1 MSAAPTDLSAGTLRR
16 RFAEAFEPRPG
27 IYWCD
32 LLASAGVGWAAFY
45 ASGRTGSPA
54 SAAAALAVSI
64 LALYRAVLFIHELTH
79 LRSGAVRG
87 FAWVWNAVAGFPLMV
102 PSVMYVGTH
111 ADHHKRSTY
120 GTTLDPEYE
129 PIAHW
134 SPLRILA
141 STAVMPLLPAAL
153 ALRWAVIG
161 PVSWLVPPLR
171 PFVMRHLSTLVINV
185 SYRRTPPRGRHVRRF
200 RLEEG
205 GAALFFWIGVAAV
218 ASGRVDPS
226 WVTRWYGVGTGIL
239 VLNHLRTL
247 AAHRYE
253 NEGGPVDV
261 VTQFLDST
269 NVEGIPGLTA
279 LLAPVGLRY
288 HALHHLVPSMPY
300 HALGRVHRDLCAGLP
315 VDALY
320 GRTVVEGIGHAL
332 RTLLAGARRNGEVV
346 ADHAVER
353 SFRPAL
359 SGARAA
365 AAAGR
370 GPEPRTGSAAGA
382 AAR

>member
-1 MSAAPTDLSAGTLRR
+1 MSAVPTDLSAGALRR
-16 RFAEAFEPRPG
+16 RFAEAFTPRPG
-27 IYWCD
+27 IYWGD
-32 LLASAGVGWAAFY
+32 LLASACLGWAAFY
-45 ASGRTGSPA
+45 AGGRTASPA
-54 SAAAALAVSI
+54 AAAAALAVSI

-87 FAWVWNAVAGFPLMV
+87 FAWAWNGLVGLPLMV

-120 GTTLDPEYE
+120 GTALDPEYE

-141 STAVMPLLPAAL
+141 STAIMPLLPAAL
-153 ALRWAVIG
+153 ALRWGVIG
-161 PVSWLVPPLR
+161 PLSWLVPPLR

-185 SYRRTPPRGRHVRRF
+185 SYRRAPPRGRHVRRF

-205 GAALFFWIGVAAV
+205 GAALFFWTGAAAV
-218 ASGRVDPS
+218 AFGLVDPA
-226 WVTRWYGVGTGIL
+226 WIARWYVVGTGIL

-253 NEGGPVDV
+253 NDGGPVDV
-261 VTQFLDST
+261 ATQLLDST
-269 NVEGIPGLTA
+269 NVEGIPGLTV

-288 HALHHLVPSMPY
+288 HGLHHLVPSMPY
-300 HALGRVHRDLCAGLP
+300 HALGRVHQELCAELP
-315 VDALY
+315 ADAAY
-320 GRTVVEGIGHAL
+320 RRTVVEGIGQAL
-332 RTLLAGARRNGEVV
+332 RTLLATARRNTGAVTGR
-346 ADHAVER
+346 AVEP
-353 SFRPAL
+353 SFRAGL
-359 SGARAA
+359 SGARVA